1 MELQI
6 SRYYETKWDKESW
19 KDNNS
24 HIPSNEQF
32 RCELRCRW
40 HDCRYWYQVASQYP
54 VLSGLWMKPVGP
66 SFMINFGSCKW
77 NRNQTIH
84 LSCGMREEL
93 MLFLHPYTWKVVCS
107 SQRPNAV
114 VGQSSEHC
122 YQKWTS
128 PKFDVGFRTPR
139 CLVLQRW
146 WRPVTALWGDR
157 KPSSLNITS
166 LIIQIQISFGHLS
179 TLWRSPY

>member
-6 SRYYETKWDKESW
+6 SRYCETKWDKESW
-19 KDNNS
+19 KENNS
-24 HIPSNEQF
+24 HIPPNEKF
-32 RCELRCRW
+32 HAVSRDVGDMTIGIDIRL
-40 HDCRYWYQVASQYP
+40 QVSTE
-54 VLSGLWMKPVGP
+54 LSGLWIKLVGP
-66 SFMINFGSCKW
+66 SWHFMISFGSFKW

-84 LSCGMREEL
+84 LSCGMREGV
-93 MLFLHPYTWKVVCS
+93 MLFLHPHTRKVVCS
-107 SQRPNAV
+107 SHRPNAV

-139 CLVLQRW
+139 CPVLQRW

-157 KPSSLNITS
+157 KPSSLIMTS
-166 LIIQIQISFGHLS
+166 WISQI
-179 TLWRSPY
+179 